1 MTIGKPP
8 PSPPGCVT
16 TGPLRPCSR
25 RPDGRRGRLAY
36 VEQAFVPEF
45 RPHDFV
51 IMDICRQAIEA
62 AAASPAPLQS
72 RLQSR
77 RNGLRQAQG
86 RAARRRS
93 ANHPDLWQAIA
104 DALRR
109 FTSQECAN
117 CLAAAGYDATSTEM
131 L

>member
-16 TGPLRPCSR
+16 TGPRRPCSR
-25 RPDGRRGRLAY
+25 RPDGRRGLLAY
-36 VEQAFVPEF
+36 VEQALVPEF
-45 RPHDFV
+45 RPHHFV

-72 RLQSR
+72 RL
-77 RNGLRQAQG
+77 
-86 RAARRRS
+86 
-93 ANHPDLWQAIA
+93 HPDLWQAIA

-109 FTSQECAN
+109 FISQECAN
-117 CLAAAGYDATSTEM
+117 CLAAAGCDATSTGKM